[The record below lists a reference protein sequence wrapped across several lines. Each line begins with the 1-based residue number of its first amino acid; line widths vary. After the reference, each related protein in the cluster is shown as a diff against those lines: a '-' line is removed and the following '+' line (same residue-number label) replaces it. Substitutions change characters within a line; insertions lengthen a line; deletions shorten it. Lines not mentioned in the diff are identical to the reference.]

1 MGLGGGPLN
10 TWAGFLWNNSVHS
23 KEGCVGVFFWG
34 CFQEFVYKV
43 CVSERRVCFCSG
55 CVSGSPF
62 LNTTNAVQ
70 MCGMRRHLCLRLCG
84 GGRASA
90 CVCVHACV
98 CMCSCV
104 SVSIAEGGVLSV
116 PQPGA
121 SLCECSVFVPVWAA
135 ALHLVC
141 ESLLTCA
148 YFCYE
153 YESVCHCP
161 CPSVPVDVPV
171 CAPPWCGRPCV
182 CLRVHSACKGPQFL
196 WNRHIAP

>member
-1 MGLGGGPLN
+1 M
-10 TWAGFLWNNSVHS
+10 
-23 KEGCVGVFFWG
+23 
-34 CFQEFVYKV
+34 
-43 CVSERRVCFCSG
+43 SERRVCFCSG

-70 MCGMRRHLCLRLCG
+70 MCGLCLHLCLRLCG
-84 GGRASA
+84 GGRPSA

-121 SLCECSVFVPVWAA
+121 SLCVCSVFVPVWAA
-135 ALHLVC
+135 ASHLVC

-148 YFCYE
+148 YFRYE

-182 CLRVHSACKGPQFL
+182 CLRVHSACNGPQFL